1 MKIIWNVI
9 DYWRVVLKLK
19 WTNYCVLSANG
30 HDNTDADP
38 SNTTLTIEDISFYFF
53 YFCPIVTVSPKN
65 NQNLSKLFR
74 KGFERSL
81 YWINIIKIENKIMT
95 NKYRYFFK
103 WNFIVV
109 NKLFVLIYWK
119 KDDNA
124 KTYELSKCY
133 LQKCIAKNYNVI
145 LI

>member
-9 DYWRVVLKLK
+9 DFWRVSLKLK

-30 HDNTDADP
+30 NDNTDADP
-38 SNTTLTIEDISFYFF
+38 SNATFTIEDISFYFF
-53 YFCPIVTVSPKN
+53 YFCPMV
-65 NQNLSKLFR
+65 NQKLSKLFR

-81 YWINIIKIENKIMT
+81 YWINIIKIEDKIMT
-95 NKYRYFFK
+95 NKYRYFLK
-103 WNFIVV
+103 WNFVGV

-124 KTYELSKCY
+124 KTYEFSKCY
-133 LQKCIAKNYNVI
+133 LEKCIAKNYNVI
-145 LI
+145 QI

>member
-1 MKIIWNVI
+1 MKIIWNVT

-30 HDNTDADP
+30 NDNTDADP
-38 SNTTLTIEDISFYFF
+38 SNTTLTIEDISYFF
-53 YFCPIVTVSPKN
+53 YFCPIVTLSPNN
-65 NQNLSKLFR
+65 NQKLSKLFR
-74 KGFERSL
+74 KEFERSL

-95 NKYRYFFK
+95 NKYRYFLK
-103 WNFIVV
+103 WNFVGV
-109 NKLFVLIYWK
+109 NELFVLIYWK

-124 KTYELSKCY
+124 KTYKLSKCY
-133 LQKCIAKNYNVI
+133 LQRCIVKNYNVI